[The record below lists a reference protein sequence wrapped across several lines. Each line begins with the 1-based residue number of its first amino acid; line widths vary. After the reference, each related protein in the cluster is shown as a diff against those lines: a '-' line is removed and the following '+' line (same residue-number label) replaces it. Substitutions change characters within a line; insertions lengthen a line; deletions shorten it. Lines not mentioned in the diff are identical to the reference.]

1 MSFLRGIDISN
12 WQKGI
17 NLDAVPADFVIIKV
31 SEGNYY
37 VSPDWRRQYDQAV
50 KGNKKVGLYH
60 YSDGGDVVQEAEFF
74 LKHAGDAINNSLLVL
89 DWEAENNPS
98 FGVNDFNWCNH
109 WCSYIRQKTGVSP
122 ILYIS
127 QSVQSIFTSRYFSF
141 EYWIAQYANMSPTGY
156 QDAPWNEGAYPCL
169 IRQYSSAGRLPGYEG
184 SLDLN
189 KFYGS
194 REDWDRRTKKKAPN
208 SKPVTDTSTKKP
220 SPSGTTLELVVKV
233 MKGEY
238 GNGSDREKNL
248 GNRYKEV
255 QDFINHI
262 STASTRTLADET
274 KSGKYGNGDT
284 RKIVLGDRYKAVQ
297 DQINQESG
305 VGGVYY
311 QVQSGDT
318 LSGIAAKYGTTWQQ
332 IAKMNGISNPNYI
345 MVGQKLRVR

>member
-169 IRQYSSAGRLPGYEG
+169 IRQYSSAGRLAGYEG

-194 REDWDRRTKKKAPN
+194 REDWDRRTKKKSSN
-208 SKPVTDTSTKKP
+208 SKPTNSKKTP
-220 SPSGTTLELVVKV
+220 TGSVLELAEGV
-233 MKGEY
+233 MLKKYGDGEERKKLL
-238 GNGSDREKNL
+238 GS
-248 GNRYKEV
+248 RYKEV
-255 QDFINHI
+255 QDFIDHI
-262 STASTRTLADET
+262 YNSSTATLVEETLAD
-274 KSGKYGNGDT
+274 KYGKNPT
-284 RKIVLGDRYKAVQ
+284 RRNVLGSRYKEVQ
-297 DQINQESG
+297 DEINRRQNVSSIF
-305 VGGVYY
+305 Y
-311 QVQSGDT
+311 QVQPGDT